1 VSIGETL
8 ARERQRAGLTITQV
22 SLRTRI
28 RETVI
33 RGIERDDF
41 SACGGNFYARGHIRS
56 IGRVIGIDPEPLV
69 QEFDAMHGGAPAP
82 ISAVT
87 AFEPEHPVPFR
98 ERRAPNWSAAM
109 ALALALVVIY
119 GVFQVFS
126 GDSAHR
132 TARQVAGSPEL
143 GVASPAPTRT
153 QRAEDPVAVAPRKN
167 VQLAVQARRNTWLS
181 VQGDK
186 GRELFSGTLRPGQ
199 SREWTA
205 KKKISIIIG
214 NSSGVRLTVNGKNL
228 GTPDQNGGV
237 VRLSFTPDD
246 PDAA

>member
-1 VSIGETL
+1 
-8 ARERQRAGLTITQV
+8 
-22 SLRTRI
+22 
-28 RETVI
+28 
-33 RGIERDDF
+33 
-41 SACGGNFYARGHIRS
+41 
-56 IGRVIGIDPEPLV
+56 
-69 QEFDAMHGGAPAP
+69 
-82 ISAVT
+82 
-87 AFEPEHPVPFR
+87 
-98 ERRAPNWSAAM
+98 M

-126 GDSAHR
+126 GDSAPR
-132 TARQVAGSPEL
+132 TARQVAGAPEQP
-143 GVASPAPTRT
+143 VATPSPTRT

-167 VQLAVQARRNTWLS
+167 VQLAVHAHRTTWLS

-186 GRELFSGTLRPGQ
+186 GRNLFSGTLRPGQ

-214 NSSGVRLTVNGKNL
+214 NSSGVRLTVNGKDL